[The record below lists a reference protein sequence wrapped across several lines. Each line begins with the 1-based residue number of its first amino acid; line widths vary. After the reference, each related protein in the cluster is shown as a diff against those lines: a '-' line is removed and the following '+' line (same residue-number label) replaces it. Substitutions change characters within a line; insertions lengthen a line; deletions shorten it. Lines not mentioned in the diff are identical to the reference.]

1 MYSCPQATLPWK
13 IFFFWSLIYYVKNW
27 HVQKD
32 FHARSSQQQTET
44 KETSDTRVLPK
55 HVFECVFAIKAM
67 ASRFLTTVQWGQTWG
82 SSILQARTRLELLE
96 QHGGHDCTSK
106 SLHKVNVCRQK
117 KNTQFCKDN
126 NWRWLRDSSF
136 VVRYKLQ
143 QTLRKYSTYI
153 HIILNLYVFTP
164 WCHIV
169 VWWFGVKN
177 FSSHTKKGY

>member
-1 MYSCPQATLPWK
+1 M
-13 IFFFWSLIYYVKNW
+13 
-27 HVQKD
+27 
-32 FHARSSQQQTET
+32 
-44 KETSDTRVLPK
+44 
-55 HVFECVFAIKAM
+55 
-67 ASRFLTTVQWGQTWG
+67 G

-169 VWWFGVKN
+169 V
-177 FSSHTKKGY
+177 